1 MRLHLAFE
9 SVDDGPSGG
18 FALKELAHAHSG
30 CLEPVEGRFT
40 PLTGGQ
46 TAFRRPRR
54 SVRPEIVMFLRHFS
68 AGRFVFWLA
77 RPAAQMK
84 FRARIHS
91 R

>member
-46 TAFRRPRR
+46 TGFPPPAP
-54 SVRPEIVMFLRHFS
+54 VRQTGNCHVFATFFCRAVCFLVSSTGCADEIS
-68 AGRFVFWLA
+68 C
-77 RPAAQMK
+77 
-84 FRARIHS
+84 
-91 R
+91 